1 MSILSGV
8 SDFFG
13 LDIGDT
19 AISLVQLHGSS
30 YPKTLIKYAY
40 VPIDIKLSISD
51 GPEDQQNLLKAISLL
66 ITEAKLSTNNV
77 AVGLPSRKVF
87 TTVADIDKLPANELP
102 KSIRYQADSLI
113 PTPIAESKIDWALL
127 GDSPTGDN
135 KLEILLSSVA
145 NNYVEHRLEMLES
158 IGLNVIAFEPDTMAI
173 SRALIAADNPQGQ
186 VILDMGYMGTNIII
200 YNNTSPHLTRNINT
214 GTQALVHAAM
224 QNLNIDNDQA
234 NQYVFKFGLAQ
245 DKLEGQVYRAMIDT
259 VDTLSGDIEKS
270 IKFFNSRY
278 PSVKLERIIVT
289 GAAAQIPE
297 FPLYIA
303 NKFGINVEIGNC
315 WRNVSYLP
323 ARQNELM
330 ALSSQFSAA
339 VGLAERI
346 E

>member
-13 LDIGDT
+13 LDVGDT
-19 AISLVQLHGSS
+19 AIRIVQLHGSS
-30 YPKTLIKYAY
+30 SPKTLIKYAY

-51 GPEDQQNLLKAISLL
+51 GPSDQQNLLKAISKLV
-66 ITEAKLSTNNV
+66 TEAKMSTNNV

-87 TTVADIDKLPANELP
+87 TTVADIDKLPANELA

-135 KLEILLSSVA
+135 KLEILLSSVT

-173 SRALIAADNPQGQ
+173 SRALIATDSLEGQ
-186 VILDMGYMGTNIII
+186 VILDMDYMGTNIII
-200 YNNTSPHLTRNINT
+200 YNNNSPYLTRNINT
-214 GTQALVHAAM
+214 GTQSIVHAAM
-224 QNLNIDNDQA
+224 QNLNIDNNQA

-245 DKLEGQVYRAMIDT
+245 DKLEGQVYRSIIDI
-259 VDTLSGDIEKS
+259 VDALSGEIEKS

-315 WRNVSYLP
+315 WRNVSYAS
-323 ARQNELM
+323 ARQNELL
-330 ALSSQFSAA
+330 ALSSQFSTA